1 METASFNGLIKTIF
15 IIIAFWYLFKF
26 LAKIFLPIIIKKA
39 VAKAGQ
45 NFQQQ
50 QQQQYNNYRRQNDNE
65 VKIDTNV
72 PNQRPREKK
81 KVGEYVD
88 YEELD

>member
-1 METASFNGLIKTIF
+1 METASFDSLIKTIF
-15 IIIAFWYLFKF
+15 IIIAFWYIFKF
-26 LAKIFLPIIIKKA
+26 LAKIFLPLLIKK
-39 VAKAGQ
+39 VVTKAGES
-45 NFQQQ
+45 FQQQ
-50 QQQQYNNYRRQNDNE
+50 QSQYNHIRRKNDNE
-65 VKIDTNV
+65 IRIDTDV

>member
-1 METASFNGLIKTIF
+1 MN
-15 IIIAFWYLFKF
+15 
-26 LAKIFLPIIIKKA
+26 
-39 VAKAGQ
+39 KAGQ

-50 QQQQYNNYRRQNDNE
+50 QQQYNNARRQNNNE
-65 VKIDTNV
+65 VRIDTDG

>member
-1 METASFNGLIKTIF
+1 METASFNGFIKTIF
-15 IIIAFWYLFKF
+15 IIIAFWYLIKF
-26 LAKIFLPIIIKKA
+26 LTKIFLPIIIKKA
-39 VAKAGQ
+39 MNKAGQ

-50 QQQQYNNYRRQNDNE
+50 QQQYNNARRQNNNE
-65 VKIDTNV
+65 VRIDTDV